1 MKFREHRG
9 TLDDSMLTLVE
20 LDSTVE
26 ALVNHLNATCKMF
39 EFRAEDL
46 RLKFTGP
53 DRRIAWGQS
62 WYVYFEGFGVIGMS
76 DEAPRNAP
84 DTAFDQPKAP
94 KPNTIQFR
102 KHFGNFQ
109 KSIDSIV
116 DLPSTTEAL
125 LKHLSEVMGS
135 EIHYSEVRVHKR
147 KDDRRIGWYNVWMV
161 YVEDYGT
168 AAFLN
173 GLPLDLPHSCITV
186 EREKEL
192 TSEDQVRAEC
202 FSLPPVPNGLNAYQ
216 IDTVRSG
223 VMLSAGWEVMFEM
236 SKPVLDEVVLV
247 NQTTGQRVLVKLE
260 AQSHKFQ

>member
-1 MKFREHRG
+1 MQ
-9 TLDDSMLTLVE
+9 TLVE
-20 LDSTVE
+20 LDSSTE
-26 ALVNHLNATCKMF
+26 ALIDHLASVLTGF
-39 EFRAEDL
+39 EFKVEDL

-53 DRRIAWGQS
+53 DRRIGWAQS
-62 WYVYFEGFGVIGMS
+62 WYVYFEGFGVVGMS

-116 DLPSTTEAL
+116 DLPATTEAL
-125 LKHLSEVMGS
+125 LAHLSKVMGS
-135 EIHYSEVRVHKR
+135 EIHHSEIRMHKR
-147 KDDRRIGWYNVWMV
+147 KDDRRIGWYDVWMV
-161 YVEDYGT
+161 YVDDFGT

-186 EREKEL
+186 EREKVL
-192 TSEDQVRAEC
+192 TAEDQVRAEC
-202 FSLPPVPNGLNAYQ
+202 FSMAPVPNGMNAYQ
-216 IDTVRSG
+216 IDSVRSG
-223 VMLSAGWEVMFEM
+223 VMLSAGWEIMFEM

-247 NQTTGQRVLVKLE
+247 NQTTGQRILVKLE